1 MPMRYA
7 HICFTRHFY
16 NAMSPNARICLVFS
30 ALILAGCG
38 SSIVPISEVGDV
50 PVDNSLVGVWRD
62 LDPES
67 SAEFLVL
74 KWDEKN
80 YYVELRM
87 EPGLPEDEI
96 ERFRAYTS
104 VVEGTNFLNLLYLAE
119 SEEDRLYSFLTYA
132 LSSDDTLR
140 IGELNDVADQNLSDF
155 TSSTDLRAFVR
166 ANVDNDQFYGPVSL
180 WAKVGD
186 DKQDSSHEQRQ

>member
-1 MPMRYA
+1 MAVRDS
-7 HICFTRHFY
+7 HSCFTRHHY
-16 NAMSPNARICLVFS
+16 NTMSPYARVCLVLS

-38 SSIVPISEVGDV
+38 SSAVPISEVGDA

-62 LDPES
+62 LDPENS
-67 SAEFLVL
+67 TEFLVL
-74 KWDEKN
+74 KWDEKS
-80 YYVELRM
+80 YYVEVRM
-87 EPGLPEDEI
+87 EPGLPGDEI

-119 SEEDRLYSFLTYA
+119 SEEDRTYSFLTYV
-132 LSSDDTLR
+132 LNSDGTLR
-140 IGELNDVADQNLSDF
+140 IGELNDVADQNIDDF

-180 WAKVGD
+180 WAKVD
-186 DKQDSSHEQRQ
+186 DNR

>member
-1 MPMRYA
+1 MPVHDARIY
-7 HICFTRHFY
+7 FTKHY
-16 NAMSPNARICLVFS
+16 NAMSPNARVCLVLS

-38 SSIVPISEVGDV
+38 SSAVPISEVGDA
-50 PVDNSLVGVWRD
+50 PVDNSLVGVWRE

-80 YYVELRM
+80 YYVEVRM
-87 EPGLPEDEI
+87 EPGAPVDEI

-119 SEEDRLYSFLTYA
+119 SEEDRTYSFLTYA
-132 LSSDDTLR
+132 LNSDGTLR
-140 IGELNDVADQNLSDF
+140 IGELNDIADQNISDF

-166 ANVDNDQFYGPVSL
+166 ANVDNEQFHGAVSL
-180 WAKVGD
+180 WAKVGG